1 MFSLYSFPSLAF
13 SPKPIHLYVFLGVV
27 IQASCLQFKYYPSI
41 TDDSRP
47 DFLFANGA
55 NLALGALQI
64 TPDSRNLPLKN
75 LSGRVVYKDTLK
87 LWRKNGPVI
96 ASFTT
101 SFILN
106 IVPLNGGGEG
116 LAFILTNN
124 RTCPNDS
131 YGQWLGIVNEKTNG
145 SSLNGIVAVEFD
157 TRKSY
162 TADLDDNHVGVDVNS
177 IYSINQV
184 SLRKMGVTLASTEDV
199 LASIQYDG
207 KSKIMNI
214 YVSMANVSSS
224 HNQLTP
230 LISMPIDLSQYLEED
245 VYVGFSASTGNFT
258 ELNCLKS
265 WNFTSSGI
273 EKGHKLQL
281 LWILIVIPVIIVCG
295 GGFLCYHRR
304 KMGSGNLVEPRPN
317 VDIEMMLDGQTKGPR
332 KFPLEELISAT
343 ANFDRKNK
351 LGQGGSGTVY
361 KGFLKRTNEHVAVK
375 RLSNESRRG
384 EQEFISEVTTIGHLS
399 HKNLVKLIG
408 WCYERVELLL
418 VYELMPKGSLDKLL
432 FSTQKQYKEGE
443 DEEQLSWEKR
453 HSIICGVA
461 SALSYLHDG
470 CRPRVFHRDVKLSN
484 VMLDSDYSAR
494 LGDFGLARAVKR
506 DDQTHHSTKVIAGT
520 PGYVAPEHI
529 LTGRA
534 NAETD
539 VYGFGV
545 FAMVVACARPADN
558 SNNNNNQDCCDER
571 ALNNNHIVD
580 WLWDLYGKGKILEA
594 VDQRLKGEFD
604 VEQMERVLKLGLAC
618 CHSNPNER
626 PSMKVALRVLT
637 GEASL
642 PDPPIERPA
651 FIWQLG
657 TSTSM
662 PSMPRIVPAVT
673 LQELLDNEVD
683 SVH

>member
-41 TDDSRP
+41 TDDARP
-47 DFLFANGA
+47 DFLFANGS
-55 NLALGALQI
+55 NLAAGALQI
-64 TPDSRNLPLKN
+64 TADSVNLPLNN

-87 LWRKNGPVI
+87 LWRKNGSVV

-106 IVPLNGGGEG
+106 ILPFNGGGEG

-124 RTCPNDS
+124 RTRPNDS
-131 YGQWLGIVNEKTNG
+131 HGQWLGIVNEETNG

-177 IYSINQV
+177 IYSIKQV
-184 SLRKMGVTLASTEDV
+184 SLGKMGVTLASKEDV

-214 YVSMANVSSS
+214 SVSMANVSSS
-224 HNQLTP
+224 HNYSAP
-230 LISMPIDLSQYLEED
+230 LISMPIDLSQHLEED

-281 LWILIVIPVIIVCG
+281 LWIWIVIPIIIVCG

-304 KMGSGNLVEPRPN
+304 KMRSGNLVEPRPN
-317 VDIEMMLDGQTKGPR
+317 VDLEMMLEGQTKGPR
-332 KFPLEELISAT
+332 
-343 ANFDRKNK
+343 
-351 LGQGGSGTVY
+351 
-361 KGFLKRTNEHVAVK
+361 
-375 RLSNESRRG
+375 
-384 EQEFISEVTTIGHLS
+384 
-399 HKNLVKLIG
+399 
-408 WCYERVELLL
+408 
-418 VYELMPKGSLDKLL
+418 SLDKLL
-432 FSTQKQYKEGE
+432 FSTQKQFKEGQE
-443 DEEQLSWEKR
+443 EEQLSWEKR

-484 VMLDSDYSAR
+484 VMLDSDYSPR
-494 LGDFGLARAVKR
+494 LGDFGLARAVKH
-506 DDQTHHSTKVIAGT
+506 DDQTHHSTK
-520 PGYVAPEHI
+520 
-529 LTGRA
+529 
-534 NAETD
+534 
-539 VYGFGV
+539 
-545 FAMVVACARPADN
+545 
-558 SNNNNNQDCCDER
+558 
-571 ALNNNHIVD
+571 
-580 WLWDLYGKGKILEA
+580 
-594 VDQRLKGEFD
+594 
-604 VEQMERVLKLGLAC
+604 
-618 CHSNPNER
+618 
-626 PSMKVALRVLT
+626 
-637 GEASL
+637 
-642 PDPPIERPA
+642 
-651 FIWQLG
+651 LG

-662 PSMPRIVPAVT
+662 PSMPQIAPVVT
-673 LQELLDNEVD
+673 LRELFDNEVD